1 MKHYKKTGADIMP
14 LKQKT
19 TIASAHRRP
28 SMKNLLLLTIPAFVT
43 MILSQ
48 TVAAQTPTY
57 PQDSQVT
64 SQVNIEHLVSQL
76 TLEEKA
82 SLLSGRDDWSTQ
94 SIERLDIPWI
104 WLADGPHGLRRAP
117 QTNKPG
123 YGDQLPATA
132 YPTASAL
139 AATWD
144 LELIYQVGKAL
155 GEESQAQDV
164 NVLLGPGV
172 NIKRSVLGGRNFE
185 FFSEDPV
192 LAGEIGAAY
201 INGVQSQGVGTSL
214 KHYAANNVETKR
226 MWMNSDVDDRTL
238 HEIYLTPFEIAVK
251 KAQPW
256 TIMASY
262 NRIQGLYG
270 TQNPYLLT
278 DVLKKQWGYQ
288 GIVIS
293 DWFAVVD
300 RVAAVK
306 AGMHIEMPG
315 LNAVNDNLIID
326 AVKSGE
332 LDEALVD
339 SLVTDILG
347 IVFRAKALHKPD
359 VELDIEKH
367 HEHAREVAAEAITLL
382 KNQNDVL
389 PVDAQKY
396 SKVAI
401 IGEFAVKPRF
411 QGNGSSEVKPTRL
424 DQFLE
429 LVRQEHGEQV
439 TFSYAQGY
447 QLTDDDDFSL
457 IDEARQVAA
466 DADIALVFA
475 GLPLHYESEGID
487 RTHIDM
493 PASHNRL
500 ISEIAGVQDN
510 TVVVLTNGSA
520 VTMPWV
526 DQVNGILETWL
537 AGQAGAG
544 GIADVIFGKVNPS
557 GKLAET
563 FPVKLEDTPAFFNFP
578 GEQGEVL
585 YGEQIFVGYR
595 YYDKKKIEP
604 LFPFGHGL
612 SYTDFEYSAMELSA
626 VDITDK
632 TGLEVSLKV
641 RNTGDVAG
649 KEIVQIYL
657 TDSQSSLQ
665 RPVRELKKF
674 KKIALQPGE
683 EKTVVFQLD
692 GRDFSYYDAT
702 RKMWIAE
709 SGEFVVSAA
718 SSSRDIRLSQA
729 VNLQSRQQVP
739 LAFDEYTFFKDYWKN
754 PQTRELLKQMV
765 PGWIKGFTPE
775 GKTADDAVFN
785 DFMVEHPLI
794 KYPYITN
801 GEISPAQ
808 ITELVKKSQGMTY
821 TP

>member
-1 MKHYKKTGADIMP
+1 LIEISSDAYVKRLCKPLPTQPGITFLKLP
-14 LKQKT
+14 LKE
-19 TIASAHRRP
+19 RP
-28 SMKNLLLLTIPAFVT
+28 GRTLMKNLALMSVLTIMST
-43 MILSQ
+43 ILAQ
-48 TVAAQTPTY
+48 TATAQTPNTFE
-57 PQDSQVT
+57 DSQVKIK
-64 SQVNIEHLVSQL
+64 QLVSQL

-94 SIERLDIPWI
+94 SIDRLAIPWI

-132 YPTASAL
+132 FPTASAL
-139 AATWD
+139 AASWD
-144 LELIYQVGKAL
+144 LDMIYEVGRSL
-155 GEESQAQDV
+155 GKESQALDV

-172 NIKRSVLGGRNFE
+172 
-185 FFSEDPV
+185 
-192 LAGEIGAAY
+192 
-201 INGVQSQGVGTSL
+201 QGVGTSL

-226 MWMNSDVDDRTL
+226 MYMNSALDDRTL
-238 HEIYLTPFEIAVK
+238 HEIYLTPFEISVK

-262 NRIQGLYG
+262 NRIQGVYG

-278 DVLKKQWGYQ
+278 DVLKKQWGFE

-293 DWFAVVD
+293 DWFAIVD

-339 SLVTDILG
+339 GMVADILTM
-347 IVFRAKALHKPD
+347 VFRAKALEKQA
-359 VELDIEKH
+359 VELDVDKH
-367 HEHAREVAAEAITLL
+367 HALARHVAAESITLL
-382 KNQNDVL
+382 KNQDKVL
-389 PVDAQKY
+389 PVSPQKY
-396 SKVAI
+396 RNVAI
-401 IGEFAVKPRF
+401 IGEFAVNPRF

-429 LVRQEHGEQV
+429 LVNREYGDQFQFHY
-439 TFSYAQGY
+439 SQGY
-447 QLTDDDDFSL
+447 QLSDDNDFSL
-457 IDEARQVAA
+457 IDAAKKVAA
-466 DADIALVFA
+466 SADIALVFA

-500 ISEIAGVQDN
+500 ISEIAKVQEN
-510 TVVVLTNGSA
+510 TVTVLTNGSA
-520 VTMPWV
+520 ITMPWA
-526 DQVNGILETWL
+526 DQVSGILETWL

-544 GIADVIFGKVNPS
+544 GSADVIFGKANPS

-604 LFPFGHGL
+604 LFPFGFGL
-612 SYTDFEYSAMELSA
+612 SYTDFEYSKLELSA
-626 VDITDK
+626 ENITDK
-632 TGLEVSLKV
+632 TGLEVSVNV
-641 RNTGDVAG
+641 RNSGDVFG
-649 KEIVQIYL
+649 KEVIQLYL
-657 TDSQSSLQ
+657 TDTQSSLQ
-665 RPVRELKKF
+665 RPPKELKRF
-674 KKIALQPGE
+674 KKIALKPGE
-683 EKTVVFQLD
+683 EKTVTFKLES
-692 GRDFSYYDAT
+692 RDFSYYDAV

-709 SGEFVVSAA
+709 SGEFVISAA
-718 SSSRDIRLSQA
+718 SSSRDIRLSKP
-729 VNLQSRQQVP
+729 VTLQSTQKVH
-739 LAFDEYTFFKDYWKN
+739 LAFDEYTFFSDFWKYQ
-754 PQTRELLKQMV
+754 QTRELLKQSV
-765 PGWIKGFTPE
+765 PEWIKSHTPE
-775 GKTADDAVFN
+775 GKTADDAEFQ

-801 GEISPAQ
+801 GEITPAQ
-808 ITELVKKSQGMTY
+808 VLELVRRSRGITY

>member
-1 MKHYKKTGADIMP
+1 MLLT
-14 LKQKT
+14 QK
-19 TIASAHRRP
+19 IAFDSGHRRL
-28 SMKNLLLLTIPAFVT
+28 SMKNLLLLTALAFIAT
-43 MILSQ
+43 TLSQ
-48 TVAAQTPTY
+48 TVTAQTPKD
-57 PQDSQVT
+57 PQDSQVKIK
-64 SQVNIEHLVSQL
+64 QLVSQL

-94 SIERLDIPWI
+94 SIERLNIPWI
-104 WLADGPHGLRRAP
+104 WLSDGPHGLRRAP

-132 YPTASAL
+132 FPTASAL

-144 LELIYQVGKAL
+144 LELIYQVGQSL

-192 LAGEIGAAY
+192 LSGELGAAF
-201 INGVQSQGVGTSL
+201 ISGVQSQGVGTSL

-226 MWMNSDVDDRTL
+226 MYMNSAVDDRTL
-238 HEIYLTPFEIAVK
+238 HEIYLTPFEIAVR

-293 DWFAVVD
+293 DWFAIVD

-315 LNAVNDNLIID
+315 LNAINDNLIID
-326 AVKSGE
+326 AVKNGE
-332 LDEALVD
+332 LDEALID
-339 SLVTDILG
+339 SMVTEILT
-347 IVFRAKALHKPD
+347 IVFKAKSLEKKG
-359 VELDIEKH
+359 VELDVEKH
-367 HEHAREVAAEAITLL
+367 HNHARLVAAEAITLL
-382 KNQNDVL
+382 KNQNNVL
-389 PVDAQKY
+389 PVNPQKY
-396 SKVAI
+396 RKVAI
-401 IGEFAVKPRF
+401 IGEFAVNPRF

-429 LVRQEHGEQV
+429 LVKREYGDQL

-447 QLTDDDDFSL
+447 QLSDDNDFSL
-457 IDEARQVAA
+457 IDEARTVAA
-466 DADIALVFA
+466 NADIALVFA

-500 ISEIAGVQDN
+500 ISEIAKVQKN
-510 TVVVLTNGSA
+510 TVAVLTNGSA

-526 DQVNGILETWL
+526 KQVNGVLETWL
-537 AGQAGAG
+537 VGQAGAG

-563 FPVKLEDTPAFFNFP
+563 FPAKLEDTPAFFNFP

-604 LFPFGHGL
+604 LFPFGFGL
-612 SYTDFEYSAMELSA
+612 SYTDFEYSELVFSGA
-626 VDITDK
+626 NITDK
-632 TGLEVSLKV
+632 TGLEVSVKIS
-641 RNTGDVAG
+641 NTGDVAG
-649 KEIVQIYL
+649 KEIVQLYL
-657 TDSQSSLQ
+657 SDIQSSLQ
-665 RPVRELKKF
+665 RPEKELRKF
-674 KKIALQPGE
+674 KKIALEPGE
-683 EKTVVFQLD
+683 EKTVTFQLD
-692 GRDFSYYDAT
+692 GRDFSYYDAI

-718 SSSRDIRLSQA
+718 SSSRDIRLSQS
-729 VNLQSRQQVP
+729 VTLQSTQQVP
-739 LAFDEYTFFKDYWKN
+739 LAFDEYTFFTDYWNNK
-754 PQTRELLKQMV
+754 QTRELLKQLV
-765 PGWIKGFTPE
+765 PEWIKGFTPE
-775 GKTADDAVFN
+775 GKSADEAEFQG
-785 DFMVEHPLI
+785 FMVEHPLI

-801 GEISPAQ
+801 GEITPAQ
-808 ITELVKKSQGMTY
+808 VKELVRKTQGMTY

>member
-1 MKHYKKTGADIMP
+1 MKHDKKTEEDVVPI
-14 LKQKT
+14 K
-19 TIASAHRRP
+19 RRALFGSRHP
-28 SMKNLLLLTIPAFVT
+28 GSSMKHVLWLTAFILIAAT
-43 MILSQ
+43 MSQ
-48 TVAAQTPTY
+48 SVAAQTPKD
-57 PQDSQVT
+57 PQDP
-64 SQVNIEHLVSQL
+64 QVNIQQLVSQL

-82 SLLSGRDDWSTQ
+82 SLMSGRDDWSTQ
-94 SIERLDIPWI
+94 SIGRLDIPWI
-104 WLADGPHGLRRAP
+104 WLSDGPHGLRRAP
-117 QTNKPG
+117 QTNKAG

-132 YPTASAL
+132 FPTASAL

-144 LELIYQVGKAL
+144 LDLIYEL
-155 GEESQAQDV
+155 GGFLGHESQAQGV

-192 LAGEIGAAY
+192 LAGELGAAY
-201 INGVQSQGVGTSL
+201 INGVQGQGVGTSL
-214 KHYAANNVETKR
+214 KHYAANNVETRR
-226 MWMNSDVDDRTL
+226 MYMNSDVDDRTL
-238 HEIYLTPFEIAVK
+238 HEIYLTPFEIAVR

-256 TIMASY
+256 TVMASY
-262 NRIQGLYG
+262 NRIQGEYG
-270 TQNPYLLT
+270 TQNAYLLT
-278 DVLKKQWGYQ
+278 DILKQQWGYQ

-293 DWFAVVD
+293 DWFAIVD

-315 LNAVNDNLIID
+315 LNAVNDNLIVE
-326 AVKSGE
+326 AVKNGE
-332 LDEALVD
+332 LDEALLD
-339 SLVTDILG
+339 TMVTEILE
-347 IVFRAKALHKPD
+347 IVFRAKSLQKQG
-359 VELDIEKH
+359 VELDVERH
-367 HEHAREVAAEAITLL
+367 HSQARRVAAESITLL
-382 KNQNDVL
+382 KNENSVL
-389 PVDAQKY
+389 PVNPKQY
-396 SKVAI
+396 RKVAI
-401 IGEFAVKPRF
+401 IGEFAVNPRF

-429 LVRQEHGEQV
+429 LVRQEYGDQV
-439 TFSYAQGY
+439 QFSYAQGY
-447 QLTDDDDFSL
+447 QLSDDDDFSL
-457 IDEARQVAA
+457 IDQAREVAA
-466 DADIALVFA
+466 SADIALVFA

-500 ISEIAGVQDN
+500 ISAVAEVQQN
-510 TVVVLTNGSA
+510 TVAVLTNGSA

-526 DQVNGILETWL
+526 DQVSGILETWL

-604 LFPFGHGL
+604 LFPFGFGL
-612 SYTDFEYSAMELSA
+612 SYTDFEYSDLQFSA
-626 VDITDK
+626 ANITDK
-632 TGLEVSLKV
+632 TGLELTVKI

-649 KEIVQIYL
+649 KEIVQIYV
-657 TDSQSSLQ
+657 TDMQSSLQ
-665 RPVRELKKF
+665 RPEKELKKF
-674 KKIALQPGE
+674 EKIALEPGE
-683 EKTVVFQLD
+683 EKTVTFQLD
-692 GRDFSYYDAT
+692 GRDFSYYDAI

-709 SGEFVVSAA
+709 SGEFVISAA
-718 SSSRDIRLSQA
+718 SSSRDIRLSQP
-729 VNLQSRQQVP
+729 VTLQSTQQVP
-739 LAFDEYTFFKDYWKN
+739 LAFDEYTFFKEYWKHD
-754 PQTRELLKQMV
+754 QTRELLKQMV
-765 PGWIKGFTPE
+765 PNWIKGFTAE
-775 GKTADDAVFN
+775 GKSADEAEFQ

-801 GEISPAQ
+801 GEITPEQ
-808 ITELVKKSQGMTY
+808 VKELVKKTREMTF